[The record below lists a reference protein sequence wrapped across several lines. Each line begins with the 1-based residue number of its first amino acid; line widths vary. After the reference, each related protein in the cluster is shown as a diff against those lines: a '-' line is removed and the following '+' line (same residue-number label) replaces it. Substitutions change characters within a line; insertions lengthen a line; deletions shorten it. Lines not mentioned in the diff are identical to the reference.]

1 MLPCIVPSEIIIQVY
16 IYTLVSSLVQIMC
29 GQQTCQ
35 EFFFLISVN
44 GFNMSRSNNYITK
57 IPLVKL

>member
-16 IYTLVSSLVQIMC
+16 IYTRIVCSANCVWPTNMSGI
-29 GQQTCQ
+29 
-35 EFFFLISVN
+35 FFFLISVN